1 MKPSSSHLFVALV
14 SEIVFVRKKYLQ
26 KTCSSSVWVPY
37 DILEVLWMEIYNY
50 DRSKT
55 KLWCEKYLRGKQ
67 EVDLYSSFHETA
79 KHNLIKVSSVPR
91 SKGRPK
97 FQLCPQQQLQM
108 TLQVFRTNTVESQR
122 FITCMSFCLLTTEKK
137 SVLLQNHWLHYI
149 HKIFWKNTVKENL
162 CYQTEMDA
170 DDLEHQFWTSSS
182 QRNSN
187 SFLLKVLSKDH
198 N

>member
-1 MKPSSSHLFVALV
+1 M
-14 SEIVFVRKKYLQ
+14 
-26 KTCSSSVWVPY
+26 WVPY

-79 KHNLIKVSSVPR
+79 KHNLVKVTSVPR

-108 TLQVFRTNTVESQR
+108 ILQVFRTNTVESQR
-122 FITCMSFCLLTTEKK
+122 FITCMSFCLLTTEKN
-137 SVLLQNHWLHYI
+137 SVLLQNHWLHYT
-149 HKIFWKNTVKENL
+149 HKIFWKKHCKRKFMLSNRDGCRWFGTSVLDFQLPTKL
-162 CYQTEMDA
+162 
-170 DDLEHQFWTSSS
+170 QFFSFKGPIKRS
-182 QRNSN
+182 Q
-187 SFLLKVLSKDH
+187 LKYL
-198 N
+198 